1 MISEK
6 AEWAARKIAVVDP
19 KYTSQTCFVCVACGH
34 RDHAD
39 VNAAR
44 NILAKA
50 ELRPQSGLSSGAT
63 TRLTQVD
70 AA

>member
-6 AEWAARKIAVVDP
+6 AEWAVRKIAVVDR
-19 KYTSQTCFVCVACGH
+19 KYTSQTCFICVAYGH

-39 VNAAR
+39 INDAR

-63 TRLTQVD
+63 TRLTQYD